1 MQDIDFDE
9 LDRAVQGMMAG
20 DAATPAS
27 VEDNPFISDAPV
39 TPAPTPTPQPTTPPT
54 PTPQPTPTPVPTQA
68 PTKPPV
74 VTTPAPTQPPVATV
88 APVTPAPSP
97 TPAVVVTTPPP
108 AAKNPEVPRQ
118 TPAIWPPV
126 TPAPLPTWAP
136 VVTAAPRSRPTPQP
150 SQTPVTTPTPAVPAS
165 QARTASPA
173 APAKTSAPLAA
184 PAHVAAVTSAPT
196 PTPTP
201 APSPE
206 IHTRT
211 GGGLQHQL
219 TSTRR
224 QGGVES
230 KRVLPVHK
238 VIKLESPMPPQSP
251 ELPADATAATAV
263 PATSLTVLVTPAPT
277 PTPQPTTPPTPT
289 PQPTPTPAPT
299 QGPKPASALTSA
311 TVPVSAQTPTP
322 QPTPAVSNVFGSYD
336 TLAPHGKLTIRTDE
350 APAEPAAQPTA
361 IPQPATPSP
370 TAITVTTLPATK
382 APEPTAPPSKPA
394 SKAQATSIAVTSK
407 ANAVPVTPAA
417 ATKAAPPA
425 KRARKRVSIVA
436 AGTASVATATAAAT
450 ASHAAAS
457 TAQAGGIHAA
467 TQAVRRQRSGG
478 RFMDM
483 VQAAPTPA
491 KTLGPSARAQAR
503 RRRAVPAEIVPTPPM
518 PPSLESPAPAAAD
531 DHVMAEIETAVVQAT
546 HRPEHGD
553 LFASTE
559 GDTSFVHHA
568 TDDELAGTTNDYTDH
583 TYTAVDDDAAYDN
596 IVNSY
601 HATPAPQ
608 TDEPDNHEPYST
620 AADEYDQAS
629 GSHEPDDMF
638 AQVDPIEPAEETGV
652 ATHSEQHYYG
662 LTDDERA
669 ALEQRRSAVFQEG
682 PQAIDQQYQES
693 VAPEADG
700 HAVSDIY
707 DTQRYHTPLGDT
719 PHKKRRDPWAW
730 VTAGLLL
737 IMLGSICFILW
748 YAGIMAF

>member
-27 VEDNPFISDAPV
+27 VEDNPFISDAPA

-54 PTPQPTPTPVPTQA
+54 PTPQPTPTPAPTQA

-108 AAKNPEVPRQ
+108 AAKKPEVPRQ

-150 SQTPVTTPTPAVPAS
+150 SQTPVTTPPPAVPAS
-165 QARTASPA
+165 QVRTVSPA
-173 APAKTSAPLAA
+173 APAKTSGPLAA
-184 PAHVAAVTSAPT
+184 PASVAVVTPAPT

-201 APSPE
+201 APTPE

-263 PATSLTVLVTPAPT
+263 PATSLTALVTPAPT

-289 PQPTPTPAPT
+289 PQPTLTPAVAQKSQQTPVPKPATPAPT
-299 QGPKPASALTSA
+299 Q
-311 TVPVSAQTPTP
+311 TPTP
-322 QPTPAVSNVFGSYD
+322 TPTPAVSHVFGNYD
-336 TLAPHGKLTIRTDE
+336 TLAPHGKLTIRTAE
-350 APAEPAAQPTA
+350 APAEPVSQPTA
-361 IPQPATPSP
+361 TPQPATSSP
-370 TAITVTTLPATK
+370 TAIAVTTLPATK
-382 APEPTAPPSKPA
+382 APEPTTPPSKPA
-394 SKAQATSIAVTSK
+394 SKAQATAIAVTSK
-407 ANAVPVTPAA
+407 VHAVPVTPAA
-417 ATKAAPPA
+417 VTKAAPPA

-436 AGTASVATATAAAT
+436 TGTAAAT

-608 TDEPDNHEPYST
+608 TDEPDGHEPYVA

-629 GSHEPDDMF
+629 GNHEPDDMF

>member
-1 MQDIDFDE
+1 
-9 LDRAVQGMMAG
+9 
-20 DAATPAS
+20 
-27 VEDNPFISDAPV
+27 
-39 TPAPTPTPQPTTPPT
+39 
-54 PTPQPTPTPVPTQA
+54 
-68 PTKPPV
+68 
-74 VTTPAPTQPPVATV
+74 
-88 APVTPAPSP
+88 
-97 TPAVVVTTPPP
+97 
-108 AAKNPEVPRQ
+108 
-118 TPAIWPPV
+118 
-126 TPAPLPTWAP
+126 
-136 VVTAAPRSRPTPQP
+136 
-150 SQTPVTTPTPAVPAS
+150 
-165 QARTASPA
+165 
-173 APAKTSAPLAA
+173 
-184 PAHVAAVTSAPT
+184 
-196 PTPTP
+196 
-201 APSPE
+201 
-206 IHTRT
+206 
-211 GGGLQHQL
+211 
-219 TSTRR
+219 
-224 QGGVES
+224 
-230 KRVLPVHK
+230 
-238 VIKLESPMPPQSP
+238 MPPQSP

-289 PQPTPTPAPT
+289 PQPTPTPAVAQKSQQTPV
-299 QGPKPASALTSA
+299 PKPATPALT
-311 TVPVSAQTPTP
+311 QTPTP
-322 QPTPAVSNVFGSYD
+322 TPTPAVSHVFGNYD
-336 TLAPHGKLTIRTDE
+336 TLAPHGKLTIRTAE
-350 APAEPAAQPTA
+350 APVEPVSQPAAT
-361 IPQPATPSP
+361 PQPATSSP
-370 TAITVTTLPATK
+370 TAIAVTTLPATK
-382 APEPTAPPSKPA
+382 APEPTTPPSKPA

-407 ANAVPVTPAA
+407 AHAVPVTPAA

-425 KRARKRVSIVA
+425 KRARKRVSVVA
-436 AGTASVATATAAAT
+436 AGTASVATAAAAAT
-450 ASHAAAS
+450 ASHTAS
-457 TAQAGGIHAA
+457 SAVQASSMPVA

-568 TDDELAGTTNDYTDH
+568 TDDELAGTTDDYTDH

-608 TDEPDNHEPYST
+608 TDEPDGHEPYVA

-638 AQVDPIEPAEETGV
+638 AQVDPIEPSEDTG
-652 ATHSEQHYYG
+652 AAMHSEQHYYG

>member
-27 VEDNPFISDAPV
+27 VEDNPFISDAPA

-54 PTPQPTPTPVPTQA
+54 PTPQPTPTPAPTQA

-108 AAKNPEVPRQ
+108 AAKKPEVPRQ

-150 SQTPVTTPTPAVPAS
+150 SQTPVTTPPPAVPAS
-165 QARTASPA
+165 QVRTVSPA
-173 APAKTSAPLAA
+173 APAKTSGPLAA
-184 PAHVAAVTSAPT
+184 PASVAVVTPAPT

-201 APSPE
+201 APTPE

-289 PQPTPTPAPT
+289 PQPTPTPAVAQKSQQTPV
-299 QGPKPASALTSA
+299 PKPATPAPTLA
-311 TVPVSAQTPTP
+311 PTP
-322 QPTPAVSNVFGSYD
+322 QPTPAVSHVFGNYD

-350 APAEPAAQPTA
+350 APVEPVSQPTA
-361 IPQPATPSP
+361 TPQPATSSP
-370 TAITVTTLPATK
+370 TAIAVTTLPATK
-382 APEPTAPPSKPA
+382 APEPTTPPSKPA
-394 SKAQATSIAVTSK
+394 SKTQATSIAVTSK
-407 ANAVPVTPAA
+407 AHAVPVAPA

-436 AGTASVATATAAAT
+436 AGTASVATAAAAAT
-450 ASHAAAS
+450 ASHTAS
-457 TAQAGGIHAA
+457 SAVQASSMPVA

-518 PPSLESPAPAAAD
+518 PPSLESPAPAVAD

-608 TDEPDNHEPYST
+608 TDEPDGHEPYVA

>member
-27 VEDNPFISDAPV
+27 VEDNPFISDAPA

-54 PTPQPTPTPVPTQA
+54 PTPQPTPTPAPTQA

-74 VTTPAPTQPPVATV
+74 ATTPAPTQPPVAAV

-108 AAKNPEVPRQ
+108 AAKKPEVPRQ

-165 QARTASPA
+165 QAQAASPA
-173 APAKTSAPLAA
+173 APAKTSPPLAA
-184 PAHVAAVTSAPT
+184 PASVAVVTPAPT

-201 APSPE
+201 APTPE

-251 ELPADATAATAV
+251 ELPADATTATAV
-263 PATSLTVLVTPAPT
+263 PATSLTALVTPP

-289 PQPTPTPAPT
+289 PQLTPTPAVAQKSQQTPVPKPATPAPTQTPTPTPTPA
-299 QGPKPASALTSA
+299 
-311 TVPVSAQTPTP
+311 VSH
-322 QPTPAVSNVFGSYD
+322 VFGNYD
-336 TLAPHGKLTIRTDE
+336 TLAPHGKLTIRTAE
-350 APAEPAAQPTA
+350 APAEPVSQPTA
-361 IPQPATPSP
+361 TPQPATSSP
-370 TAITVTTLPATK
+370 TAIAVTTLPATK
-382 APEPTAPPSKPA
+382 APEQTTPPSKPA

-407 ANAVPVTPAA
+407 AHAVPVTPAA

-436 AGTASVATATAAAT
+436 AGTASVATAAAAAT
-450 ASHAAAS
+450 ASHTAS
-457 TAQAGGIHAA
+457 SAVQASSMPVA

-608 TDEPDNHEPYST
+608 TDEPDGHEPYVA

-638 AQVDPIEPAEETGV
+638 AQVDPIEPAEETGAAV
-652 ATHSEQHYYG
+652 HSEQHYYG

>member
-27 VEDNPFISDAPV
+27 VEDNPFISDAPA

-54 PTPQPTPTPVPTQA
+54 PTPQPTPTPAPTQA

-150 SQTPVTTPTPAVPAS
+150 SQTPVTTPTPAVPTS
-165 QARTASPA
+165 QARTVSPA
-173 APAKTSAPLAA
+173 APAKTSGPLAA
-184 PAHVAAVTSAPT
+184 PASVAAVTSAPT

-289 PQPTPTPAPT
+289 PQPTPTPAVAQKSQQTPV
-299 QGPKPASALTSA
+299 PKPATPAPT
-311 TVPVSAQTPTP
+311 QTPTP
-322 QPTPAVSNVFGSYD
+322 TPTPAVNHVFGNYD
-336 TLAPHGKLTIRTDE
+336 TLAPHGKLTIRTAE
-350 APAEPAAQPTA
+350 APAEPVSQPAAT
-361 IPQPATPSP
+361 PQPATPSP
-370 TAITVTTLPATK
+370 TAIAVTTLPATK
-382 APEPTAPPSKPA
+382 APEPTTPPSKPA

-407 ANAVPVTPAA
+407 AHAVPVAPA
-417 ATKAAPPA
+417 ATKASPPA

-436 AGTASVATATAAAT
+436 AGTASVATAAAAAT
-450 ASHAAAS
+450 ASSAVQAS
-457 TAQAGGIHAA
+457 SMPVA

-620 AADEYDQAS
+620 AADEYDDQAS

>member
-27 VEDNPFISDAPV
+27 VEDNPFISDAP
-39 TPAPTPTPQPTTPPT
+39 A
-54 PTPQPTPTPVPTQA
+54 
-68 PTKPPV
+68 
-74 VTTPAPTQPPVATV
+74 
-88 APVTPAPSP
+88 
-97 TPAVVVTTPPP
+97 
-108 AAKNPEVPRQ
+108 
-118 TPAIWPPV
+118 
-126 TPAPLPTWAP
+126 
-136 VVTAAPRSRPTPQP
+136 
-150 SQTPVTTPTPAVPAS
+150 
-165 QARTASPA
+165 
-173 APAKTSAPLAA
+173 
-184 PAHVAAVTSAPT
+184 
-196 PTPTP
+196 
-201 APSPE
+201 
-206 IHTRT
+206 
-211 GGGLQHQL
+211 
-219 TSTRR
+219 
-224 QGGVES
+224 
-230 KRVLPVHK
+230 
-238 VIKLESPMPPQSP
+238 
-251 ELPADATAATAV
+251 
-263 PATSLTVLVTPAPT
+263 TPAPT

-289 PQPTPTPAPT
+289 PQPTPTPAVAQKSQQTPVPKPVTPAPT
-299 QGPKPASALTSA
+299 QTL
-311 TVPVSAQTPTP
+311 TPT
-322 QPTPAVSNVFGSYD
+322 PTPAVSSVFGNYD
-336 TLAPHGKLTIRTDE
+336 TLAPHGELTIRTAE
-350 APAEPAAQPTA
+350 APAEPVSQPTA
-361 IPQPATPSP
+361 TPQPATSSP
-370 TAITVTTLPATK
+370 TAIAVTTLPATK
-382 APEPTAPPSKPA
+382 APEPTTPPSKPA
-394 SKAQATSIAVTSK
+394 SKTQATSIAVTSK
-407 ANAVPVTPAA
+407 AHAVPVTPAA

-436 AGTASVATATAAAT
+436 AGTASVATAAAAT
-450 ASHAAAS
+450 ASHTAS
-457 TAQAGGIHAA
+457 SAVQASSIPVA

-608 TDEPDNHEPYST
+608 TDEPDGHELNVA

-629 GSHEPDDMF
+629 GSHEPDDVF

>member
-27 VEDNPFISDAPV
+27 VEDNPFISDAPA

-54 PTPQPTPTPVPTQA
+54 PTPQPTPTPAPTQA

-108 AAKNPEVPRQ
+108 AAKKPEVPRQ

-150 SQTPVTTPTPAVPAS
+150 NQTPVTTPPPAAPAS
-165 QARTASPA
+165 QAQAASPV

-184 PAHVAAVTSAPT
+184 PAHVAAVTPAPT

-251 ELPADATAATAV
+251 ELPADATTATAV
-263 PATSLTVLVTPAPT
+263 PATSLTALVTPT
-277 PTPQPTTPPTPT
+277 PTPQPTTPPTPA
-289 PQPTPTPAPT
+289 PQPTPTPAVAQKSQQTPV
-299 QGPKPASALTSA
+299 PKPATPAPT
-311 TVPVSAQTPTP
+311 QTPTP
-322 QPTPAVSNVFGSYD
+322 TPTPAVSHVFGNYD
-336 TLAPHGKLTIRTDE
+336 TLAPHGKLTIRTAE

-361 IPQPATPSP
+361 TPQPATSSP
-370 TAITVTTLPATK
+370 TAIAVTTLPATK
-382 APEPTAPPSKPA
+382 APEQTMPPSKPA
-394 SKAQATSIAVTSK
+394 SKAQATAIAVTSK
-407 ANAVPVTPAA
+407 AHAVPVTPAA

-425 KRARKRVSIVA
+425 KRARKRVSVVA
-436 AGTASVATATAAAT
+436 AGTASVATAAAAAT
-450 ASHAAAS
+450 ASHTAS
-457 TAQAGGIHAA
+457 SAVQASSMPVA

-568 TDDELAGTTNDYTDH
+568 TDDELAGTTDDYTDH

-608 TDEPDNHEPYST
+608 TDEPDGHEPYVA

-638 AQVDPIEPAEETGV
+638 AQVDPIEPSEDTG
-652 ATHSEQHYYG
+652 AAMHSEQHYYG

-707 DTQRYHTPLGDT
+707 DTQRYHTPFGDT

>member
-27 VEDNPFISDAPV
+27 VEDNPFISDAPA

-54 PTPQPTPTPVPTQA
+54 PTPAPTQA

-97 TPAVVVTTPPP
+97 TPAAVVTTPPP
-108 AAKNPEVPRQ
+108 AAKKPEVPRQ

-150 SQTPVTTPTPAVPAS
+150 SQTPVTTPAPAAPAS
-165 QARTASPA
+165 QAQAALPA

-184 PAHVAAVTSAPT
+184 PAHVAAVTPAPIPT
-196 PTPTP
+196 PTL

-251 ELPADATAATAV
+251 ELPVDATAATAV
-263 PATSLTVLVTPAPT
+263 PATSLTALVTPT

-289 PQPTPTPAPT
+289 PQPTLTPAVAQKSQQTPVPKPATPAPT
-299 QGPKPASALTSA
+299 Q
-311 TVPVSAQTPTP
+311 TPTP
-322 QPTPAVSNVFGSYD
+322 TPTPAVSSVFGNYD
-336 TLAPHGKLTIRTDE
+336 TLAPHGKLTIRTAE
-350 APAEPAAQPTA
+350 APAEPVSQPTA
-361 IPQPATPSP
+361 TPQPATSSP
-370 TAITVTTLPATK
+370 TAIAVTTLPATK
-382 APEPTAPPSKPA
+382 APEPTTPPSKPA
-394 SKAQATSIAVTSK
+394 SKAQATAIAVTSK
-407 ANAVPVTPAA
+407 VHAVPVTPAA

-436 AGTASVATATAAAT
+436 AGTASVATAAAVAT
-450 ASHAAAS
+450 ASHAASSA
-457 TAQAGGIHAA
+457 AQASSIPVA

-568 TDDELAGTTNDYTDH
+568 TNDELAGTTNDYTDH
-583 TYTAVDDDAAYDN
+583 TYTAADDDAAYDN

-620 AADEYDQAS
+620 AADEYDDQAS

>member
-1 MQDIDFDE
+1 M
-9 LDRAVQGMMAG
+9 
-20 DAATPAS
+20 
-27 VEDNPFISDAPV
+27 
-39 TPAPTPTPQPTTPPT
+39 
-54 PTPQPTPTPVPTQA
+54 
-68 PTKPPV
+68 
-74 VTTPAPTQPPVATV
+74 
-88 APVTPAPSP
+88 
-97 TPAVVVTTPPP
+97 
-108 AAKNPEVPRQ
+108 
-118 TPAIWPPV
+118 
-126 TPAPLPTWAP
+126 
-136 VVTAAPRSRPTPQP
+136 
-150 SQTPVTTPTPAVPAS
+150 
-165 QARTASPA
+165 
-173 APAKTSAPLAA
+173 
-184 PAHVAAVTSAPT
+184 
-196 PTPTP
+196 
-201 APSPE
+201 
-206 IHTRT
+206 
-211 GGGLQHQL
+211 
-219 TSTRR
+219 
-224 QGGVES
+224 ES

-263 PATSLTVLVTPAPT
+263 PATSLTALVTPAPT
-277 PTPQPTTPPTPT
+277 PTPQPITTPAPT
-289 PQPTPTPAPT
+289 PQPTLTPAVTQKSQQTPVPKPATSAPT
-299 QGPKPASALTSA
+299 QTS
-311 TVPVSAQTPTP
+311 TP
-322 QPTPAVSNVFGSYD
+322 QPTPAVSSVFGGYD
-336 TLAPHGKLTIRTDE
+336 TLAPHGKLTIRTPE
-350 APAEPAAQPTA
+350 SSTEPPVQPTPT
-361 IPQPATPSP
+361 PQPTTPPSV
-370 TAITVTTLPATK
+370 AIAVTTLPATK
-382 APEPTAPPSKPA
+382 APEPTTPPTKPA
-394 SKAQATSIAVTSK
+394 SKAQATAIAVTSK
-407 ANAVPVTPAA
+407 AHAVPVTPAA

-425 KRARKRVSIVA
+425 KRARKRVSVVA
-436 AGTASVATATAAAT
+436 AGATAGVAAAT
-450 ASHAAAS
+450 AASHTAS
-457 TAQAGGIHAA
+457 SAAQASSMPVA

-483 VQAAPTPA
+483 VQAAPAPA
-491 KTLGPSARAQAR
+491 KTLGPSAQAQAR

-568 TDDELAGTTNDYTDH
+568 TNDELAGTTDDYTDH
-583 TYTAVDDDAAYDN
+583 TYTAADDDAAYDN

-608 TDEPDNHEPYST
+608 TDEPDGHEPYSA
-620 AADEYDQAS
+620 AADEYDDQAS

-638 AQVDPIEPAEETGV
+638 AQVDPIEPAEETG
-652 ATHSEQHYYG
+652 AAMHSEQHYYG

>member
-27 VEDNPFISDAPV
+27 VEDNPFISDAPA

-54 PTPQPTPTPVPTQA
+54 PTPQPTPTPAPTQA

-108 AAKNPEVPRQ
+108 AAKKPEVPRQ

-150 SQTPVTTPTPAVPAS
+150 SQTPVTTPTPAVPTS
-165 QARTASPA
+165 QARTVSPA
-173 APAKTSAPLAA
+173 ALAKTSPPLAA
-184 PAHVAAVTSAPT
+184 PASVAVVTPAPT

-201 APSPE
+201 APTPE
-206 IHTRT
+206 IHTRI

-251 ELPADATAATAV
+251 ELPADATTATAV
-263 PATSLTVLVTPAPT
+263 PATSLTALVTPT
-277 PTPQPTTPPTPT
+277 PTPQPTTPPTPA
-289 PQPTPTPAPT
+289 PQPTPTPAVAQKSQQTPV
-299 QGPKPASALTSA
+299 PKPATPAPT
-311 TVPVSAQTPTP
+311 QTPTP
-322 QPTPAVSNVFGSYD
+322 TPTPAVSHVFGNYD
-336 TLAPHGKLTIRTDE
+336 TLAPHGKLTIRTAE

-361 IPQPATPSP
+361 TPQPATSSP
-370 TAITVTTLPATK
+370 TAIAVTTLPATK
-382 APEPTAPPSKPA
+382 APEQTMPPSKPA
-394 SKAQATSIAVTSK
+394 SKAQATAIAVTSK
-407 ANAVPVTPAA
+407 AHAVPVTPAA

-425 KRARKRVSIVA
+425 KRARKRVSVVA
-436 AGTASVATATAAAT
+436 AGTASVATAAAAAT
-450 ASHAAAS
+450 ASHTAS
-457 TAQAGGIHAA
+457 SAVQASSMPVA

-568 TDDELAGTTNDYTDH
+568 TDDELAGTTDDYTDH

-608 TDEPDNHEPYST
+608 TDEPDGHEPYVA

-693 VAPEADG
+693 VAPEADS

>member
-1 MQDIDFDE
+1 M
-9 LDRAVQGMMAG
+9 
-20 DAATPAS
+20 
-27 VEDNPFISDAPV
+27 
-39 TPAPTPTPQPTTPPT
+39 
-54 PTPQPTPTPVPTQA
+54 
-68 PTKPPV
+68 
-74 VTTPAPTQPPVATV
+74 
-88 APVTPAPSP
+88 
-97 TPAVVVTTPPP
+97 
-108 AAKNPEVPRQ
+108 
-118 TPAIWPPV
+118 
-126 TPAPLPTWAP
+126 
-136 VVTAAPRSRPTPQP
+136 
-150 SQTPVTTPTPAVPAS
+150 
-165 QARTASPA
+165 
-173 APAKTSAPLAA
+173 
-184 PAHVAAVTSAPT
+184 
-196 PTPTP
+196 
-201 APSPE
+201 
-206 IHTRT
+206 
-211 GGGLQHQL
+211 QHQL

-289 PQPTPTPAPT
+289 PQPTPTPAVAQKSQQTPV
-299 QGPKPASALTSA
+299 PKPATPAPT
-311 TVPVSAQTPTP
+311 QTPTP
-322 QPTPAVSNVFGSYD
+322 TPTPAVSHVFGNYD
-336 TLAPHGKLTIRTDE
+336 TLAPHGKLTIRTAE
-350 APAEPAAQPTA
+350 APAEPVSQPTA
-361 IPQPATPSP
+361 TPQPATSSP
-370 TAITVTTLPATK
+370 TAIAVTTLPATK
-382 APEPTAPPSKPA
+382 APEPTTPPSKPA

-407 ANAVPVTPAA
+407 AHAVPVTPAA

-436 AGTASVATATAAAT
+436 AGTASVATAAAAAT
-450 ASHAAAS
+450 ASHTAS
-457 TAQAGGIHAA
+457 SAVQASSMPVA

-608 TDEPDNHEPYST
+608 TDEPDGHEPYV
-620 AADEYDQAS
+620 AAANEYDQAS

-638 AQVDPIEPAEETGV
+638 AQVDPSEPAEETGV

>member
-1 MQDIDFDE
+1 M
-9 LDRAVQGMMAG
+9 L
-20 DAATPAS
+20 TPAVAQKS
-27 VEDNPFISDAPV
+27 
-39 TPAPTPTPQPTTPPT
+39 Q
-54 PTPQPTPTPVPTQA
+54 QTPVP
-68 PTKPPV
+68 KPA
-74 VTTPAPTQPPVATV
+74 TPAPTQT
-88 APVTPAPSP
+88 
-97 TPAVVVTTPPP
+97 
-108 AAKNPEVPRQ
+108 
-118 TPAIWPPV
+118 
-126 TPAPLPTWAP
+126 
-136 VVTAAPRSRPTPQP
+136 
-150 SQTPVTTPTPAVPAS
+150 
-165 QARTASPA
+165 
-173 APAKTSAPLAA
+173 
-184 PAHVAAVTSAPT
+184 PT

-201 APSPE
+201 A
-206 IHTRT
+206 
-211 GGGLQHQL
+211 
-219 TSTRR
+219 
-224 QGGVES
+224 
-230 KRVLPVHK
+230 
-238 VIKLESPMPPQSP
+238 
-251 ELPADATAATAV
+251 
-263 PATSLTVLVTPAPT
+263 
-277 PTPQPTTPPTPT
+277 
-289 PQPTPTPAPT
+289 
-299 QGPKPASALTSA
+299 
-311 TVPVSAQTPTP
+311 VSH
-322 QPTPAVSNVFGSYD
+322 VFGSYD
-336 TLAPHGKLTIRTDE
+336 TLAPHGKLTIRTAE
-350 APAEPAAQPTA
+350 APAESAAQPTTT
-361 IPQPATPSP
+361 PQPVTPSP
-370 TAITVTTLPATK
+370 TAIAVTTLPATK
-382 APEPTAPPSKPA
+382 APEPTTPPSKPA

-407 ANAVPVTPAA
+407 AHAVPVTPAA

-483 VQAAPTPA
+483 VQAAPAPA

-518 PPSLESPAPAAAD
+518 PPSLESPTPAAAD

-568 TDDELAGTTNDYTDH
+568 TDDELTGTTDGYTNH

-608 TDEPDNHEPYST
+608 TDEPDGHEPYVA

-638 AQVDPIEPAEETGV
+638 AQVDPIEPTEDTG
-652 ATHSEQHYYG
+652 AAMHSEQHYYG

>member
-27 VEDNPFISDAPV
+27 VEDNPFISDAPA

-54 PTPQPTPTPVPTQA
+54 PTPQPTPTPAPTQA

-108 AAKNPEVPRQ
+108 AAKKPEAPRQ

-165 QARTASPA
+165 QVRTVSPA
-173 APAKTSAPLAA
+173 APAKTSGPLATPAGVAVVTPA
-184 PAHVAAVTSAPT
+184 PA

-201 APSPE
+201 APTPE

-277 PTPQPTTPPTPT
+277 PSPQPTTPPTPT
-289 PQPTPTPAPT
+289 PQPTPTPAVAQKSQQTPV
-299 QGPKPASALTSA
+299 PKPATPAPT
-311 TVPVSAQTPTP
+311 QTPTP
-322 QPTPAVSNVFGSYD
+322 TPTPAVSHVFGNYD
-336 TLAPHGKLTIRTDE
+336 TLAPHGKLTIRTAE
-350 APAEPAAQPTA
+350 APVEPVSQPTA
-361 IPQPATPSP
+361 TPQPATSSP
-370 TAITVTTLPATK
+370 TAIAVTTLPATK
-382 APEPTAPPSKPA
+382 APEPTTPPSKPA

-407 ANAVPVTPAA
+407 AHAVPVAPA

-425 KRARKRVSIVA
+425 KRARKRVTIVA
-436 AGTASVATATAAAT
+436 AGTASVATATAAAA

-583 TYTAVDDDAAYDN
+583 TYTTVDDDAAYDN

-608 TDEPDNHEPYST
+608 TDEPDSHEPYVA

-638 AQVDPIEPAEETGV
+638 AQVDPIEPAEETG
-652 ATHSEQHYYG
+652 AAMHSEQHYYG

>member
-27 VEDNPFISDAPV
+27 VEDNPFISDAPA

-54 PTPQPTPTPVPTQA
+54 PTPQPTPTPAPTQA

-150 SQTPVTTPTPAVPAS
+150 SQTPVTTPPPAVPAS
-165 QARTASPA
+165 QVRTVSPA
-173 APAKTSAPLAA
+173 APAKTSGPLAA
-184 PAHVAAVTSAPT
+184 PASVAVVTPAPT

-201 APSPE
+201 APTPE

-263 PATSLTVLVTPAPT
+263 PATSLTVLVTPTPT

-289 PQPTPTPAPT
+289 PQPTPTPAVAQKSQQTPV
-299 QGPKPASALTSA
+299 PKPATPAPT
-311 TVPVSAQTPTP
+311 QTPTP
-322 QPTPAVSNVFGSYD
+322 TPTPAVSHVFGNYD
-336 TLAPHGKLTIRTDE
+336 TLAPHGKLTIRTAE
-350 APAEPAAQPTA
+350 APAEPVSQPTA
-361 IPQPATPSP
+361 TPQPATSSP
-370 TAITVTTLPATK
+370 TAIAVTTLPATK
-382 APEPTAPPSKPA
+382 APEPTTPPSKPA

-407 ANAVPVTPAA
+407 AHAAPVTPAGV
-417 ATKAAPPA
+417 TKAAPPA

-436 AGTASVATATAAAT
+436 AGTASVATAAAAAT
-450 ASHAAAS
+450 ASHTAS
-457 TAQAGGIHAA
+457 SAVQASSMPVA

-583 TYTAVDDDAAYDN
+583 TYTTVDDDAAYDN

-608 TDEPDNHEPYST
+608 TDEPDGHEPYVA

>member
-1 MQDIDFDE
+1 M
-9 LDRAVQGMMAG
+9 
-20 DAATPAS
+20 
-27 VEDNPFISDAPV
+27 
-39 TPAPTPTPQPTTPPT
+39 
-54 PTPQPTPTPVPTQA
+54 
-68 PTKPPV
+68 
-74 VTTPAPTQPPVATV
+74 
-88 APVTPAPSP
+88 
-97 TPAVVVTTPPP
+97 
-108 AAKNPEVPRQ
+108 
-118 TPAIWPPV
+118 
-126 TPAPLPTWAP
+126 
-136 VVTAAPRSRPTPQP
+136 
-150 SQTPVTTPTPAVPAS
+150 
-165 QARTASPA
+165 
-173 APAKTSAPLAA
+173 
-184 PAHVAAVTSAPT
+184 
-196 PTPTP
+196 
-201 APSPE
+201 
-206 IHTRT
+206 
-211 GGGLQHQL
+211 QHQL

-263 PATSLTVLVTPAPT
+263 PATSLTVLVTPTPT
-277 PTPQPTTPPTPT
+277 PTPQPTTPPAPT
-289 PQPTPTPAPT
+289 PQPTPTPAVAQKFQQTPV
-299 QGPKPASALTSA
+299 PKPATPAPT
-311 TVPVSAQTPTP
+311 QTPTP
-322 QPTPAVSNVFGSYD
+322 TPTPAVSHVFGNYD
-336 TLAPHGKLTIRTDE
+336 TLAPHGKLTIRTAE
-350 APAEPAAQPTA
+350 APAEPVSQPTA
-361 IPQPATPSP
+361 TPQPAMSSP
-370 TAITVTTLPATK
+370 TAIAVTTLPATK
-382 APEPTAPPSKPA
+382 APEPTTPPSKPA

-407 ANAVPVTPAA
+407 AHAVPVTPAA

-436 AGTASVATATAAAT
+436 AGTASVATAAAAT
-450 ASHAAAS
+450 ASHTAS
-457 TAQAGGIHAA
+457 GAAQASSISVA

-518 PPSLESPAPAAAD
+518 PPSLEPPAPAAAD

-568 TDDELAGTTNDYTDH
+568 TDDELAGATNDYTDH

-608 TDEPDNHEPYST
+608 TDEPDGHEPYVA

>member
-1 MQDIDFDE
+1 M
-9 LDRAVQGMMAG
+9 
-20 DAATPAS
+20 
-27 VEDNPFISDAPV
+27 
-39 TPAPTPTPQPTTPPT
+39 
-54 PTPQPTPTPVPTQA
+54 
-68 PTKPPV
+68 
-74 VTTPAPTQPPVATV
+74 
-88 APVTPAPSP
+88 
-97 TPAVVVTTPPP
+97 
-108 AAKNPEVPRQ
+108 
-118 TPAIWPPV
+118 
-126 TPAPLPTWAP
+126 
-136 VVTAAPRSRPTPQP
+136 
-150 SQTPVTTPTPAVPAS
+150 
-165 QARTASPA
+165 
-173 APAKTSAPLAA
+173 
-184 PAHVAAVTSAPT
+184 
-196 PTPTP
+196 
-201 APSPE
+201 
-206 IHTRT
+206 
-211 GGGLQHQL
+211 QHQL

-277 PTPQPTTPPTPT
+277 STPQPTTPPTPT
-289 PQPTPTPAPT
+289 PQPTPTPAVAQKSQQTPV
-299 QGPKPASALTSA
+299 PKPATPAPT
-311 TVPVSAQTPTP
+311 QTPTP
-322 QPTPAVSNVFGSYD
+322 APTPAVSHVFGNYD
-336 TLAPHGKLTIRTDE
+336 TLAPHGKLTIRTAE
-350 APAEPAAQPTA
+350 APAEPVSQPTA
-361 IPQPATPSP
+361 TPQPATSSP
-370 TAITVTTLPATK
+370 TAIAVTTLPATK
-382 APEPTAPPSKPA
+382 APEPTTPPSKPV

-407 ANAVPVTPAA
+407 AHVVPVAPA

-436 AGTASVATATAAAT
+436 AGTASVATAAAAT
-450 ASHAAAS
+450 ASHTAS
-457 TAQAGGIHAA
+457 SAAQASSISVA

-568 TDDELAGTTNDYTDH
+568 TNDELAGTTNDYTDN

-608 TDEPDNHEPYST
+608 TDESDSHEPYV
-620 AADEYDQAS
+620 AAANEYDQAS

>member
-27 VEDNPFISDAPV
+27 VEDNPFISDAPA

-54 PTPQPTPTPVPTQA
+54 PTPQPTPTPAPTQA

-74 VTTPAPTQPPVATV
+74 ATTPAPTQPPVAAV

-108 AAKNPEVPRQ
+108 AAKKPEVPRQ

-165 QARTASPA
+165 QAQAASPA
-173 APAKTSAPLAA
+173 APAKTSPPLAA
-184 PAHVAAVTSAPT
+184 PASVAVVTPAPT

-201 APSPE
+201 APTPE

-251 ELPADATAATAV
+251 ELPADATTATAV
-263 PATSLTVLVTPAPT
+263 PATSLTALVTPT

-289 PQPTPTPAPT
+289 PQLTPTPAVAQKSQQTPVPKPATPAPTQTPTPTPTPA
-299 QGPKPASALTSA
+299 
-311 TVPVSAQTPTP
+311 VSH
-322 QPTPAVSNVFGSYD
+322 VFGNYD
-336 TLAPHGKLTIRTDE
+336 TLAPHGKLTIRTAE
-350 APAEPAAQPTA
+350 APAEPVSQPTA
-361 IPQPATPSP
+361 TPQPATSSP
-370 TAITVTTLPATK
+370 TAIAVTTLPATK
-382 APEPTAPPSKPA
+382 APEQTTPPSKPA

-407 ANAVPVTPAA
+407 AHAVPVTPAA

-436 AGTASVATATAAAT
+436 AGTASVATAAAAAT
-450 ASHAAAS
+450 ASHTAS
-457 TAQAGGIHAA
+457 SAVQASSMPVA

-608 TDEPDNHEPYST
+608 TDEPDGHEPYVA

-638 AQVDPIEPAEETGV
+638 AQVDPIEPAEETGAAV
-652 ATHSEQHYYG
+652 HSEQHYYG

>member
-27 VEDNPFISDAPV
+27 VEDNPFISDAPAAP
-39 TPAPTPTPQPTTPPT
+39 TPTPTPTPQPTTPPT
-54 PTPQPTPTPVPTQA
+54 PTPQPTPTPAPTQA

-108 AAKNPEVPRQ
+108 AAKKPEAPRQ

-165 QARTASPA
+165 QVRTASPA
-173 APAKTSAPLAA
+173 APAKTSGPLAA
-184 PAHVAAVTSAPT
+184 PASVAVVTPAPAPT
-196 PTPTP
+196 PPP
-201 APSPE
+201 APTPE

-263 PATSLTVLVTPAPT
+263 PATSLTVLVTPT

-289 PQPTPTPAPT
+289 PQPTPTPAVAQKSQQTPV
-299 QGPKPASALTSA
+299 PKPATPAPT
-311 TVPVSAQTPTP
+311 QTPTP
-322 QPTPAVSNVFGSYD
+322 TPTPAVSHVFGNYD
-336 TLAPHGKLTIRTDE
+336 TLAPHGKLTIRTAE
-350 APAEPAAQPTA
+350 APAEPVSQPTA
-361 IPQPATPSP
+361 TPQPATSSP
-370 TAITVTTLPATK
+370 TAIAVTTLPATK
-382 APEPTAPPSKPA
+382 APEPTTPPSKPA
-394 SKAQATSIAVTSK
+394 SKAQATAIAVTSK
-407 ANAVPVTPAA
+407 AHAVPVTPAA
-417 ATKAAPPA
+417 VTKAAPPA

-436 AGTASVATATAAAT
+436 TGTASVATATAAAT

-568 TDDELAGTTNDYTDH
+568 TDDELAGTTDDYTDH

-608 TDEPDNHEPYST
+608 TDEPDGHEPYVA

-638 AQVDPIEPAEETGV
+638 AQVDPIEPSEDTG
-652 ATHSEQHYYG
+652 AAMHSEQHYYG

>member
-20 DAATPAS
+20 DAAMPAS
-27 VEDNPFISDAPV
+27 VEDNPFISDAPA
-39 TPAPTPTPQPTTPPT
+39 TPTPTPTPQPTTPP
-54 PTPQPTPTPVPTQA
+54 A
-68 PTKPPV
+68 
-74 VTTPAPTQPPVATV
+74 
-88 APVTPAPSP
+88 
-97 TPAVVVTTPPP
+97 
-108 AAKNPEVPRQ
+108 
-118 TPAIWPPV
+118 
-126 TPAPLPTWAP
+126 
-136 VVTAAPRSRPTPQP
+136 
-150 SQTPVTTPTPAVPAS
+150 
-165 QARTASPA
+165 
-173 APAKTSAPLAA
+173 
-184 PAHVAAVTSAPT
+184 
-196 PTPTP
+196 
-201 APSPE
+201 
-206 IHTRT
+206 
-211 GGGLQHQL
+211 
-219 TSTRR
+219 
-224 QGGVES
+224 
-230 KRVLPVHK
+230 
-238 VIKLESPMPPQSP
+238 
-251 ELPADATAATAV
+251 
-263 PATSLTVLVTPAPT
+263 
-277 PTPQPTTPPTPT
+277 PT

-311 TVPVSAQTPTP
+311 TVPVLTQTLTP

-336 TLAPHGKLTIRTDE
+336 TLAPHGKLTIRTAE
-350 APAEPAAQPTA
+350 APAESAAQPAAT
-361 IPQPATPSP
+361 PQPATPSP

-382 APEPTAPPSKPA
+382 APEQTTPPSKPA
-394 SKAQATSIAVTSK
+394 NKAQATSIAVTSK
-407 ANAVPVTPAA
+407 ANAVPVTPAVA

-436 AGTASVATATAAAT
+436 AGTASVATAAAAAT

-568 TDDELAGTTNDYTDH
+568 TDDELAGTRNDYTDH

-608 TDEPDNHEPYST
+608 TDEPDGHEPYVA

-638 AQVDPIEPAEETGV
+638 AQVDPIEPAGETGV

>member
-20 DAATPAS
+20 DAAMPAS
-27 VEDNPFISDAPV
+27 VEDNPFISDAPA
-39 TPAPTPTPQPTTPPT
+39 TPAPTSTPQPA
-54 PTPQPTPTPVPTQA
+54 PTPQPTPTPAPTQA

-74 VTTPAPTQPPVATV
+74 VTTPAPTQAPATKP
-88 APVTPAPSP
+88 PVTPAPAPTQPPRASAAPATSAPVP
-97 TPAVVVTTPPP
+97 TPAAVVATPPP
-108 AAKNPEVPRQ
+108 ATKKPEAPHQ

-150 SQTPVTTPTPAVPAS
+150 SQAPVTTPTPAVPAS
-165 QARTASPA
+165 QTRTVSPA
-173 APAKTSAPLAA
+173 APAKTSGPLAA
-184 PAHVAAVTSAPT
+184 PVSVAVVTPAPT

-201 APSPE
+201 APTPE
-206 IHTRT
+206 IHTRA

-263 PATSLTVLVTPAPT
+263 PATSLTALVTPAPT
-277 PTPQPTTPPTPT
+277 PTPQPITTPAPTS
-289 PQPTPTPAPT
+289 QPTPTPA
-299 QGPKPASALTSA
+299 
-311 TVPVSAQTPTP
+311 VS
-322 QPTPAVSNVFGSYD
+322 SVFGNYD
-336 TLAPHGKLTIRTDE
+336 TLAPHGKLTIRTPE
-350 APAEPAAQPTA
+350 SSTEPPVQPTPTPQPTTPPPTA
-361 IPQPATPSP
+361 IA
-370 TAITVTTLPATK
+370 VTTLPATK
-382 APEPTAPPSKPA
+382 APEPTTPPTKPA
-394 SKAQATSIAVTSK
+394 SKAQATAIAVTSK
-407 ANAVPVTPAA
+407 AHAVPVTPAA

-425 KRARKRVSIVA
+425 KRARKRVSVVA
-436 AGTASVATATAAAT
+436 AGATAGAAAAT
-450 ASHAAAS
+450 AASHTAS
-457 TAQAGGIHAA
+457 SAAQASSMPVA

-483 VQAAPTPA
+483 VQAAPAPA

-546 HRPEHGD
+546 HRPEHSD
-553 LFASTE
+553 LFDSAE

-568 TDDELAGTTNDYTDH
+568 TNDELAGTTDDYTDH
-583 TYTAVDDDAAYDN
+583 TYAVADDDAAYDN

-608 TDEPDNHEPYST
+608 TDEPDGHEPYST
-620 AADEYDQAS
+620 AADEYDDQAS

-638 AQVDPIEPAEETGV
+638 AQVDPIEPAEETG
-652 ATHSEQHYYG
+652 AAMHSEQHYYG